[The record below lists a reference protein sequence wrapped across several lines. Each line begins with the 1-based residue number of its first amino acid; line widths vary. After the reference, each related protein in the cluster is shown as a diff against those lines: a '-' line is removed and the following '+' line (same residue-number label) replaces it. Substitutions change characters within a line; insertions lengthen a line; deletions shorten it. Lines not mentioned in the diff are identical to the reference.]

1 VTEFS
6 SSDLVTAFESHPA
19 VLAIYRDAETATT
32 YGRYVFV
39 VADQNAPSKV
49 RKRLAER
56 FSFPID
62 IRFIGPDDEHPEECL
77 FERTSEAVRSAAPK
91 SRKTTI
97 QVMPNRA
104 ELVEQHKKMVLTS
117 RNELIVDEGLAP
129 LAIAGFIVDV
139 TDELCPSKF
148 QELVGDDFVR
158 HCRTSNQLPIAS
170 GVLPRNILIRHM
182 DPVCRRIEKMPEPL
196 IIMADPPV
204 PKLVSILR
212 SWNNVNE
219 VPVVVVYQGN
229 VSIVALVVPSVVI
242 PTSSVQ

>member
-1 VTEFS
+1 MTEFS
-6 SSDLVTAFESHPA
+6 TSDLVTAFESHPA
-19 VLAIYRDAETATT
+19 VLAIYRDAETESSF
-32 YGRYVFV
+32 GRFVFAV
-39 VADQNAPSKV
+39 NDQSAQAKV

-62 IRFIGPDDEHPEECL
+62 ARFIGPDDEHPEECL
-77 FERTSEAVRSAAPK
+77 FERHQAAVRSAAPK
-91 SRKTTI
+91 SRKAVL

-139 TDELCPSKF
+139 TDPLCPPKF
-148 QELVGDDFVR
+148 QQLVGDDFVR
-158 HCRTSNQLPIAS
+158 RCRASNQLPVAA
-170 GVLPRNILIRHM
+170 GVLPREILIRHM
-182 DPVCRRIEKMPEPL
+182 DPICRRIEKMPEPL
-196 IIMADPPV
+196 IILADPPV
-204 PKLVSILR
+204 PKVVSILR

-229 VSIVALVVPSVVI
+229 VSIVSLVVPSIIV